1 MKSFLIF
8 FAGALTGAGIGIFC
22 YKKYEEY
29 KALSEETNNEDIGG
43 NEESTEDIL
52 VPRNEPEKVSYNTPM
67 NISDEDLETE
77 KSQYSACFK
86 RYQRLKEHDIAK
98 EERTMATTNAGFDLI
113 AESDYHMGDY
123 PCLTWEY
130 HVNSRELFDP
140 DGNRI
145 DDDYSK
151 VFGPCADKVI
161 EVLEDPDGDSAI
173 YVRNYDEEED
183 YEIIAV
189 LA

>member
-8 FAGALTGAGIGIFC
+8 LAGALTGAGIGIFC

-29 KALSEETNNEDIGG
+29 KALANEEAAEELLESSSPEDIPA
-43 NEESTEDIL
+43 
-52 VPRNEPEKVSYNTPM
+52 PRNEPEKASYNTQM
-67 NISDEDLETE
+67 DISDDDLEAE
-77 KSQYSACFK
+77 RSEYSACFE

-98 EERTMATTNAGFDLI
+98 EERTMNPANTGFDLI

-140 DGNRI
+140 YGNRI

-151 VFGPCADKVI
+151 VFGPFADKVI

-173 YVRNYDEEED
+173 YVRNYDAEED

>member
-8 FAGALTGAGIGIFC
+8 LAGALTGAGIGIFC

-29 KALSEETNNEDIGG
+29 KAIANEETEEEPVETSPSEDFP
-43 NEESTEDIL
+43 

-67 NISDEDLETE
+67 NISDEDLEAE
-77 KSQYSACFK
+77 RSEYSACFE

-98 EERTMATTNAGFDLI
+98 EERAMATANTGFDLI

-161 EVLEDPDGDSAI
+161 ETLEDPDGDSAI
-173 YVRNYDEEED
+173 YVRNYDDEED

>member
-8 FAGALTGAGIGIFC
+8 LAGALTGAGIGIFC

-29 KALSEETNNEDIGG
+29 KAIANEEAEEEPVEANPSEDIP
-43 NEESTEDIL
+43 

-77 KSQYSACFK
+77 KSQYSACFE

-98 EERTMATTNAGFDLI
+98 EERTMATANTGFDLI

-161 EVLEDPDGDSAI
+161 ETLEDPDGDSAI
-173 YVRNYDEEED
+173 YIRNYDDEED